1 MKKILLTCFE
11 PFGGEEKNV
20 TMAVIS
26 RISDRVGNFEI
37 EKLTLPVEF
46 SRAADIAIK
55 YANEICVDAVVSL
68 GQAGARTKITPEMVA
83 INLRYASIPD
93 NAGAKPM
100 DEPVIEG
107 APNAY
112 FATLPVRKISES
124 ISDYGC
130 PSAVSYSA
138 GTYVCNDLYFSLL
151 HAFSESKVDACFI
164 HLPKENADLSV
175 DKMAN
180 AIERMI
186 ENLAI

>member
-20 TMAVIS
+20 TMAVVS
-26 RISDRVGNFEI
+26 RISDRVGDLEI

-55 YANEICVDAVVSL
+55 YAHDICADAVISF

-100 DEPVIEG
+100 DEPVIAG

-112 FATLPVRKISES
+112 FATLPVRKMSES
-124 ISDYGC
+124 ISEYGC